1 MVCLVLAE
9 TTIHGFC
16 QTVVWGIVV
25 GELVVADIVLD
36 HSVVLELFTQGP
48 VQMEDPQ
55 HLEGSES
62 TGVILHRLK

>member
-1 MVCLVLAE
+1 MEHLVLVEMKGLGCYQIVAR
-9 TTIHGFC
+9 
-16 QTVVWGIVV
+16 GI
-25 GELVVADIVLD
+25 AKDAQAIFAIVMD

-62 TGVILHRLK
+62 TRVILHRLK